1 MDPTH
6 PTLSDPQCE
15 IALLASLV
23 RSDPETRVQMIM
35 TLREEWFTSAER
47 AITCRTLHDLV
58 NESLAIDLT
67 LLHES
72 LKKHVPEATAR
83 TIVTTL
89 GSAVP
94 TASLWKKYAER
105 VQGYHTRR
113 KGIEACQQAIAAFQD
128 AKTSPPVALEEAESA
143 LFSLHA
149 QRLGKGMRP
158 IADSLVRAMES
169 IEESWAN
176 RGHVTGG
183 LACGF
188 TDIDRSNIKGLRP
201 GHVWIIAAPPGG
213 GKTVFMMKMAWNI
226 ATGTGDYREFTAER
240 HPAQK
245 IGIFTLEMDDVQL
258 SERLLITLAQVE
270 MNKMNRG
277 NVTHKE
283 KDDLLRAF
291 GVAKASGIH
300 FEFCPGV
307 SIQELRVKAR
317 YAIMR
322 YGLTALF
329 IDYAQLITSNTKE
342 SRGNR
347 TQEMMDV
354 SKGLKLLAQ
363 ECNVPVIVLAQ
374 PKQETWGQR
383 AGLNA
388 LGETSQLAKDADLVG
403 MLGFWQNLKPKDLGQ
418 GSEPDPEDNE
428 PSPWDDDKTTPMN
441 GPITSPDEPFAYA
454 YFDIVKNRHGPNTN
468 GKPPIKLKWERDY
481 FDFISTN
488 DRLFDSTGKT
498 HQQ

>member
-1 MDPTH
+1 MNPND

-23 RSDPETRVQMIM
+23 RADPETRVQMVM

-47 AITCRTLHDLV
+47 AITCRVLHDLV
-58 NESLAIDLT
+58 NECLAIDLT
-67 LLHES
+67 MLHES
-72 LKKHVPEATAR
+72 LKKHVQPDMAK
-83 TIVTTL
+83 TIVATL
-89 GSAVP
+89 SSAVP
-94 TASLWKKYAER
+94 TSSLWRKYADR

-113 KGIEACQQAIAAFQD
+113 KGIEACQHAIAAFQD
-128 AKTSPPVALEEAESA
+128 AKTPAPSALEEAESA
-143 LFSLHA
+143 LFALHS
-149 QRLGKGMRP
+149 QRMGQGMRP
-158 IADSLVRAMES
+158 IADSLTKAMES
-169 IEESWAN
+169 IQESWQN

-226 ATGTGDYREFTAER
+226 ATGSGDYREFTADR

-258 SERLLITLAQVE
+258 SERLLITLAKVE
-270 MNKMNRG
+270 MNKMQRG
-277 NVTHKE
+277 NVSHKE
-283 KDDLLRAF
+283 LNDLKDA
-291 GVAKASGIH
+291 VATAKASGIH
-300 FEFCPGV
+300 FEFCPGT

-329 IDYAQLITSNTKE
+329 IDYAQLITSNNKE

-418 GSEPDPEDNE
+418 GSEPETDKDGS
-428 PSPWDDDKTTPMN
+428 SPWDDDTDAPLN
-441 GPITSPDEPFAYA
+441 GPVSNPDDPFAFA

-468 GKPPIKLKWERDY
+468 GKPPIKLKWERDF

-488 DRLFDSTGKT
+488 DRLLDASGKH

>member
-1 MDPTH
+1 MNPEH

-23 RSDPETRVQMIM
+23 RSDPETRVQIVM
-35 TLREEWFTSAER
+35 TVREEWFTSAER
-47 AITCRTLHDLV
+47 AITCRVLHDLV
-58 NESLAIDLT
+58 NETLAIDLT
-67 LLHES
+67 LLHET
-72 LKKHVPEATAR
+72 LKKHVPEETAR
-83 TIVTTL
+83 LIVSTL

-128 AKTSPPVALEEAESA
+128 AKTAPPLALEEAESA
-143 LFSLHA
+143 LFALHS
-149 QRLGKGMRP
+149 QRMGQGMRP
-158 IADSLVRAMES
+158 IADSLQRAMDS

-188 TDIDRSNIKGLRP
+188 TDIDRMNIKGLRP

-226 ATGTGDYREFTAER
+226 ATGSGDYREFTAER

-245 IGIFTLEMDDVQL
+245 VGIFTLEMDDVQL
-258 SERLLITLAQVE
+258 TERLLITLAKVE
-270 MNKMNRG
+270 MNKMQRG
-277 NVTHKE
+277 NVSRKE
-283 KDDLLRAF
+283 KDELQKAF
-291 GVAKASGIH
+291 LTAKRSGIH

-322 YGLTALF
+322 YGLKALF

-342 SRGNR
+342 ARGNR

-363 ECNVPVIVLAQ
+363 ECGVPVIVLAQ
-374 PKQETWGQR
+374 PKQETWGMR

-403 MLGFWQNLKPKDLGQ
+403 MLGFWGNLKPKDLGQ
-418 GSEPDPEDNE
+418 SSAPEE
-428 PSPWDDDKTTPMN
+428 TSDDDFEQE
-441 GPITSPDEPFAYA
+441 IDHEDPFAFA
-454 YFDIVKNRHGPNTN
+454 YFDLVKNRHGPNTS
-468 GKPPIKLKWERDY
+468 GKPPIKLKWERDF

-488 DRLFDSTGKT
+488 DRLFDASGEH

>member
-1 MDPTH
+1 MNPES
-6 PTLSDPQCE
+6 PILSDPQCE

-89 GSAVP
+89 SSAVP

-113 KGIEACQQAIAAFQD
+113 KGIEACQHAIAAFQD
-128 AKTSPPVALEEAESA
+128 PKTAPPLALEEAESA
-143 LFSLHA
+143 LFTLHS
-149 QRLGKGMRP
+149 QRMGKGMRP
-158 IADSLVRAMES
+158 IADSLAKAMDS
-169 IEESWAN
+169 IQESWQN

-201 GHVWIIAAPPGG
+201 GHVWIVAAPPGG

-226 ATGTGDYREFTAER
+226 ATGTGDYREFTADR

-258 SERLLITLAQVE
+258 TERLLITLAKVE
-270 MNKMNRG
+270 MNKMQRG
-277 NVTHKE
+277 NVSHKE
-283 KDDLLRAF
+283 LNDLKDA
-291 GVAKASGIH
+291 VATAKQSGIH

-342 SRGNR
+342 ARGNR

-403 MLGFWQNLKPKDLGQ
+403 MLGFWQNLKAKDLGQ
-418 GSEPDPEDNE
+418 GSEPDPDQDA
-428 PSPWDDDKTTPMN
+428 PSPWDDDTDAPLN
-441 GPITSPDEPFAYA
+441 GPISNPDDPFAFA

-468 GKPPIKLKWERDY
+468 GKPPIKLKWERDF

-488 DRLFDSTGKT
+488 DRLLDPSGQ
-498 HQQ
+498 HRQQ

>member
-1 MDPTH
+1 MNPDH

-23 RSDPETRVQMIM
+23 RSEPEIRVQMIM

-47 AITCRTLHDLV
+47 AITCRVLHDLV

-72 LKKHVPEATAR
+72 LKKHVSEDTAR
-83 TIVTTL
+83 TIVKTL
-89 GSAVP
+89 GNAVP
-94 TASLWKKYAER
+94 TDSLWKKYAER

-113 KGIEACQQAIAAFQD
+113 KGIEACQHAIAAFQD
-128 AKTSPPVALEEAESA
+128 AKTPPPQALEEAESA
-143 LFSLHA
+143 LFALHA
-149 QRLGKGMRP
+149 QRLGKGMRH
-158 IADSLVRAMES
+158 ITDSLVSAMES
-169 IEESWAN
+169 IQESWHN

-183 LACGF
+183 LATGF
-188 TDIDRSNIKGLRP
+188 TDLDRSNIKGLRP
-201 GHVWIIAAPPGG
+201 GHVWIVAAPPGG

-226 ATGTGDYREFTAER
+226 ATASGDYREFSAER

-245 IGIFTLEMDDVQL
+245 VGIFTLEMDDVQL
-258 SERLLITLAQVE
+258 TERLLITLAKVE
-270 MNKMNRG
+270 MNKMQRG
-277 NVTHKE
+277 NVSQHEMGNLKQ
-283 KDDLLRAF
+283 AF
-291 GVAKASGIH
+291 ATAKASGLH
-300 FEFCPGV
+300 FEFCPGT

-329 IDYAQLITSNTKE
+329 IDYAQLITSSNKE
-342 SRGNR
+342 ARGNR

-403 MLGFWQNLKPKDLGQ
+403 MLGLWQSLKPKDLGQ
-418 GSEPDPEDNE
+418 GSEPE
-428 PSPWDDDKTTPMN
+428 PAEHESSPWDDDDKAPLN
-441 GPITSPDEPFAYA
+441 GPITDPDDPFAFA

-468 GKPPIKLKWERDY
+468 GKPPIKLRWERDF

-488 DRLFDSTGKT
+488 DRLLDPTGQ
-498 HQQ
+498 HRQQ

>member
-1 MDPTH
+1 MNSEH

-23 RSDPETRVQMIM
+23 RSDPETRVQIVM
-35 TLREEWFTSAER
+35 TVREEWFTSAER
-47 AITCRTLHDLV
+47 AITCRVLHDLV
-58 NESLAIDLT
+58 NETLAIDLT
-67 LLHES
+67 LLHET
-72 LKKHVPEATAR
+72 LKKHVPEETAR
-83 TIVTTL
+83 TIVSTL
-89 GSAVP
+89 SSAVP

-128 AKTSPPVALEEAESA
+128 AKTAPPLALEEAESA
-143 LFSLHA
+143 LFALHS
-149 QRLGKGMRP
+149 QRMGQGMRP
-158 IADSLVRAMES
+158 IADSLQRAMES
-169 IEESWAN
+169 IQESWAN

-188 TDIDRSNIKGLRP
+188 TDIDRMNIKGLRP

-226 ATGTGDYREFTAER
+226 ATGSGDYREFSADR

-245 IGIFTLEMDDVQL
+245 IGVFTLEMDDVQL
-258 SERLLITLAQVE
+258 SERVLITLAKVE
-270 MNKMNRG
+270 MNKMQRG
-277 NVTHKE
+277 NVSRKE
-283 KDDLLRAF
+283 LADLEKA
-291 GVAKASGIH
+291 VQTAKRSGIH

-322 YGLTALF
+322 YGLKALF

-342 SRGNR
+342 ARGNR

-363 ECNVPVIVLAQ
+363 ECGVPVIVLAQ
-374 PKQETWGQR
+374 PKQETWGMR

-403 MLGFWQNLKPKDLGQ
+403 MLGFWGNLKPKDLGQ
-418 GSEPDPEDNE
+418 SSAPEE
-428 PSPWDDDKTTPMN
+428 TSDDDFEQE
-441 GPITSPDEPFAYA
+441 IDQEDPFAFA
-454 YFDIVKNRHGPNTN
+454 YFDLVKNRHGPNTS
-468 GKPPIKLKWERDY
+468 GKPPIKLKWERDF

-488 DRLFDSTGKT
+488 DRLFDASGEH

>member
-1 MDPTH
+1 MNPEH

-23 RSDPETRVQMIM
+23 RSDPETRVQIVM
-35 TLREEWFTSAER
+35 TVREEWFTSAER
-47 AITCRTLHDLV
+47 AITCRVLHDLV
-58 NESLAIDLT
+58 NETLAIDLT
-67 LLHES
+67 LLHET
-72 LKKHVPEATAR
+72 LKKHVPEETAR
-83 TIVTTL
+83 TIVSTL
-89 GSAVP
+89 SSAVP

-128 AKTSPPVALEEAESA
+128 AKTAPPQALEEAESA
-143 LFSLHA
+143 LFALHS
-149 QRLGKGMRP
+149 QRMGQGMRH
-158 IADSLVRAMES
+158 IADSLQRAIDS

-188 TDIDRSNIKGLRP
+188 TDIDRMNIKGLRP

-226 ATGTGDYREFTAER
+226 AFGVGDYREFSADR

-245 IGIFTLEMDDVQL
+245 VGVFTLEMDDVQL
-258 SERLLITLAQVE
+258 TERLLITLAKVE
-270 MNKMNRG
+270 MNKVQRG
-277 NVTHKE
+277 NVSYKE
-283 KDDLLRAF
+283 KDELNKAF
-291 GVAKASGIH
+291 LTAKRSGIH

-322 YGLTALF
+322 YGLKALF

-342 SRGNR
+342 ARGNR

-363 ECNVPVIVLAQ
+363 ECGVPVIVLAQ
-374 PKQETWGQR
+374 PKQETWGMR

-403 MLGFWQNLKPKDLGQ
+403 MLGFWGNLKPKDLGQ
-418 GSEPDPEDNE
+418 SGAPEE
-428 PSPWDDDKTTPMN
+428 TSDDDFEQD
-441 GPITSPDEPFAYA
+441 IDHEDPFAFA
-454 YFDIVKNRHGPNTN
+454 YFDLVKNRHGPNTS
-468 GKPPIKLKWERDY
+468 GKPPIKLKWERDF

-488 DRLFDSTGKT
+488 DRLFDASGEH

>member
-72 LKKHVPEATAR
+72 LKKHLPEDTAR
-83 TIVTTL
+83 LITTTL
-89 GSAVP
+89 STAVP

-113 KGIEACQQAIAAFQD
+113 KGIEACQHAIAAFQD
-128 AKTSPPVALEEAESA
+128 PKTTPPNALEEAESA
-143 LFSLHA
+143 LFSLHS

-158 IADSLVRAMES
+158 IADSLAHAMDS
-169 IEESWAN
+169 IQESWQN

-201 GHVWIIAAPPGG
+201 GHVWIVAAPPGG

-226 ATGTGDYREFTAER
+226 ATGSGDYREFTADR

-258 SERLLITLAQVE
+258 TERLLITLAKVE
-270 MNKMNRG
+270 MNKMQRG
-277 NVTHKE
+277 NVSRKE
-283 KDDLLRAF
+283 LDDLKHA
-291 GVAKASGIH
+291 VQTAKASGIH

-342 SRGNR
+342 ARGNR

-418 GSEPDPEDNE
+418 GNEPDPADNE
-428 PSPWDDDKTTPMN
+428 KSPWDDDPAAPLN
-441 GPITSPDEPFAYA
+441 GPISNPDDPFAYA

-468 GKPPIKLKWERDY
+468 GKPPIKLRWERDY

-488 DRLFDSTGKT
+488 DRLLDPTGT
-498 HQQ
+498 HRQQ